1 MLWICKAVASFS
13 TIRRSVLRCGG
24 IWVERKSGHR
34 VELTTDRR
42 SCSRTQPWKSHHR
55 SILPALHS
63 FPCHKEI
70 YQCLTP
76 QEPFLATERY
86 WYRRQQ
92 LSLSLSWIQVRAR
105 QQDLTRDHSCRFD
118 NQRQRDSCTYIEA
131 TISQVFPVPQ
141 AGRSTATASDRDREN
156 LSSTPPH
163 WDLHATHYHYT
174 THSKIQQSG
183 WKEQSKE
190 RLGIM

>member
-42 SCSRTQPWKSHHR
+42 SWSRTHQWKSHHR

-118 NQRQRDSCTYIEA
+118 NQRQRDSCISRPQSVKSSRCLKQVGRQQQQVTETERTSPQLHLTETCMPPI
-131 TISQVFPVPQ
+131 TITLHIPKYNSQV
-141 AGRSTATASDRDREN
+141 GRSSQ
-156 LSSTPPH
+156 
-163 WDLHATHYHYT
+163 
-174 THSKIQQSG
+174 KSG
-183 WKEQSKE
+183 LE
-190 RLGIM
+190 